1 VYTGR
6 PGAPGWHRACGMLA
20 TVSRMTPPFSAE
32 HVGSFLRPPELLAAR
47 RAFDVGAL
55 AIEGLRTVED
65 RAIDAVVAMQ
75 ERLGLRVVTD
85 GEYRRVIYF
94 GHFPPAVSGFT
105 EMEAE
110 LEFQASD
117 GTRMR
122 YVTPVVTGRLRR
134 MRGIATEEY
143 RYVAAR
149 TSRATKVTLP
159 SPCSQHYFRWREGV
173 SEAAYPDVDV
183 FFDDVAGIY
192 RDELAALA
200 ALGARYVQL
209 DDVSLPLL
217 CDPAHRL
224 RCAARGWEPDRM
236 VDRYVALVNDALA
249 GRAPGMTV
257 GIHLCRG
264 NNQGRWMGEGGYEAV
279 AERIFGGLAV
289 DAFFLEYDSPR
300 AGSFEPLRFVPPGRH
315 VVLGLVST
323 KTPALES
330 PDALRARVEEASR
343 HVALDRLA
351 LSPQCGFASTAPGNP
366 LTPADQEAKLRLVVE
381 TAAAIWQ

>member
-1 VYTGR
+1 
-6 PGAPGWHRACGMLA
+6 MLA
-20 TVSRMTPPFSAE
+20 PVSRMTPPFSAE

-47 RAFDVGAL
+47 RAFDAGAL
-55 AIEGLRTVED
+55 AIEGLRAVEN

-94 GHFPPAVSGFT
+94 GHFPAAVSGFT

-134 MRGIATEEY
+134 LRGIATEEY
-143 RYVAAR
+143 GYLAAR
-149 TSRATKVTLP
+149 TSRAIKVTLP

-173 SEAAYPDVDV
+173 SEAAYPDLDV
-183 FFDDVAGIY
+183 FFDDVACVY
-192 RDELAALA
+192 REELAALA

-236 VDRYVALVNDALA
+236 VDRYVALVNAALA
-249 GRAPGMTV
+249 GRPAGMTV

-300 AGSFEPLRFVPPGRH
+300 AGSFEPLRFMPPGRR

-323 KTPALES
+323 KTPGLES

-343 HVALDRLA
+343 HVSLDRLA